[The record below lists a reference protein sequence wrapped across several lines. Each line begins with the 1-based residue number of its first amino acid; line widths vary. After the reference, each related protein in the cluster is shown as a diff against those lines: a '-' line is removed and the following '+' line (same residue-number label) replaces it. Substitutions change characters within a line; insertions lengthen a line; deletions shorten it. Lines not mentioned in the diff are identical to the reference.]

1 MAFLHVEGSNDE
13 MAIFQS
19 FVLLSNRMQLQI
31 IIISSFYSTVKVV
44 LSIDAYTNATEDKYP
59 A

>member
-44 LSIDAYTNATEDKYP
+44 LSIDAYTNATEDI
-59 A
+59 